1 MITVGLVGCGAI
13 GTRLAHTV
21 EQEFYGLARIVALYD
36 VQVRLAHQLAQQLKR
51 SHPAPC
57 SLPQLIRRSQFIIEA
72 ASVSAVR
79 RVVPAVLRAKKRV
92 LVMSVGGLL
101 EGSLWRRILRSREAR
116 VHVPSGALA
125 GLDGIKAM
133 AVGKI
138 YRISLT
144 TRKPPAGLVEAPYV
158 KRKKLRLSK
167 LRKPML
173 LLEGSARTVVRA
185 FPQNANVAA
194 ALALA
199 AGPAGRRLRV
209 RILADPGIR
218 RNIHEVDAEGEFGRL
233 HCRIEN
239 VPSVRNQKTSEQA
252 ILSAIAVL
260 RGIFSPVAI
269 GT

>member
-1 MITVGLVGCGAI
+1 MITVGLVGCGAM
-13 GTRLAHTV
+13 GTRLAHTI
-21 EQEFYGLARIVALYD
+21 EREFHGRARIVALYD
-36 VQVRLAHQLAQQLKR
+36 AQRRTAHRLAQQLKR
-51 SHPAPC
+51 PPAPC
-57 SLPQLIRRSQFIIEA
+57 TLSQLIHRSQLIIEA
-72 ASVSAVR
+72 ASVDAVKC
-79 RVVPAVLRAKKRV
+79 VVPAVLRARKRV

-101 EGSLWRRILRSREAR
+101 EGSLWSRILRAGEGR

-133 AVGKI
+133 AVGRI
-138 YRISLT
+138 RRISLT
-144 TRKPPAGLVEAPYV
+144 TRKPPAGLMEAPYV
-158 KRKKLRLSK
+158 KRKKLRLAG

-209 RILADPGIR
+209 RVLADPGIR
-218 RNIHEVDAEGEFGRL
+218 RNIHEVEAEGEFSHL

-239 VPSVRNQKTSEQA
+239 APSVRNRKTSEQA

-260 RGIFSPVAI
+260 RGLFSPAVV